1 MSVCNGI
8 NRGRSISE
16 LESMRII
23 YDQNK
28 SEYYLNSILL
38 RKEI

>member
-16 LESMRII
+16 LERMRII